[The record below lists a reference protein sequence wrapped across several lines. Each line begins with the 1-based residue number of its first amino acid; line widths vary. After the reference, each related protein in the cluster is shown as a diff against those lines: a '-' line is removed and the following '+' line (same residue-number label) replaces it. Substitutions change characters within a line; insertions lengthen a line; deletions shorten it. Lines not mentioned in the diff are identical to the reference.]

1 MNPFVYLLIATI
13 LAISVGYV
21 GTRFADCIRKDRDEK
36 DQLSVLK

>member
-21 GTRFADCIRKDRDEK
+21 GTRFADCIRKDRELK
-36 DQLSVLK
+36 DQLAVEK